1 MANNKSHIHTYDENG
16 NQLCCTPQEGKI
28 YKNAGAEKLV
38 EDGCCATTAKVYAPI
53 NKTIPDTEKHPAD
66 DGSNHAGEHADDDGH
81 DHSTQEKSTFQLFL
95 PAMI

>member
-53 NKTIPDTEKHPAD
+53 NKTIPDTEKHLAD

-95 PAMI
+95 PAL